1 MPNQEHIELL
11 MQGRDVWNAWRKA
24 NPDTVPFL
32 RSARLDGRDLTGYD
46 LHDAYLRRAHL
57 KGARLDGC
65 RLREANLSG
74 AELEG
79 ASLVEAE
86 MAGVNLRA
94 ARMQGADLHGADL
107 KSAILVNTDLRNAN
121 LSGAHVYGISAWEV
135 SLEGARQQDL
145 VVTRPGQPRV
155 TTDDL
160 EVAQF
165 IYVLLNHQKLREV
178 FNTTTQRGVF
188 ILGRFG
194 GGGLEVLRAVA
205 DKLREMGYLPII
217 FDFERPRQR
226 TYTET
231 VMTLAGL
238 CSFVIVDLSGPSVP
252 QELQATVSALRM
264 PFVSVIEK
272 GHHPNSMVKDFI
284 ELDYFFYPPI
294 EFEAIEELLE
304 QLPEKA
310 ILPAKAY
317 LDRRRKKLEEIYGDE
332 KPYAGTG
339 QDGQRSLSLDFIY

>member
-1 MPNQEHIELL
+1 MPNQQHLELL

-24 NPDTVPFL
+24 NPDTVPLL
-32 RSARLDGRDLTGYD
+32 RGAQLEGRALSGYD
-46 LHDAYLRRAHL
+46 LHDTYLRRAHL
-57 KGARLDGC
+57 KGACLDGC
-65 RLREANLSG
+65 KLREANLSG
-74 AELEG
+74 AHLEG

-94 ARMQGADLHGADL
+94 AHMQGADLRSADL

-121 LSGAHVYGISAWEV
+121 LSGAYVYGISAWEV
-135 SLEGARQQDL
+135 SLGGAKQRDL
-145 VVTRPGQPRV
+145 VVTRPGQPRI

-165 IYVLLNHQKLREV
+165 IYVLLNHKKLREV
-178 FNTTTQRGVF
+178 FNTTTQHGVL

-205 DKLREMGYLPII
+205 AKLRDMGYLPII
-217 FDFERPRQR
+217 FDFERPQQR

-231 VMTLAGL
+231 VIILAGL
-238 CSFVIVDLSGPSVP
+238 CSFVIVDLSGRSVP

-264 PFVSVIEK
+264 PFVPIIEK
-272 GHHPNSMVKDFI
+272 GYLPHSMVKDFV
-284 ELDYFFYPPI
+284 ELDNFFYPPI

-310 ILPAKAY
+310 ITPVKAY
-317 LDRRRKKLEEIYGDE
+317 LDRRKEKLEKIYG
-332 KPYAGTG
+332 K
-339 QDGQRSLSLDFIY
+339 